1 MSEKEIVEIVG
12 RYLKGKHPGGA
23 TLEALAQGVRHE
35 QDWWY
40 VSVRPSVEPAR
51 RYEYYEAL
59 ADVEAALEESE
70 HLTVLLL
77 PADPE
82 TEEAKQA
89 DILNDQEGWP
99 TDVPNG
105 ATTYNANRYKLDG
118 RWYVR
123 HQR

>member
-12 RYLKGKHPGGA
+12 RYLKDKHPGGV

-40 VSVRPSVEPAR
+40 VPVRPSVEPAR

-59 ADVEAALEESE
+59 ANVEAALEESE

-77 PADPE
+77 PTAPE
-82 TEEAKQA
+82 GEGQTEGKSMQRAQHVG
-89 DILNDQEGWP
+89 Q
-99 TDVPNG
+99 
-105 ATTYNANRYKLDG
+105 G
-118 RWYVR
+118 R
-123 HQR
+123 

>member
-12 RYLKGKHPGGA
+12 RYLKDKYPGGA

-40 VSVRPSVEPAR
+40 VPVRPSVEPER

-59 ADVEAALEESE
+59 ADVENALEESE

-77 PADPE
+77 PTAPE
-82 TEEAKQA
+82 
-89 DILNDQEGWP
+89 
-99 TDVPNG
+99 
-105 ATTYNANRYKLDG
+105 NAVIEQLSAR
-118 RWYVR
+118 
-123 HQR
+123 